1 MKTIP
6 YGRQHI
12 DKKDIIQVSKTLNK
26 DKITTGTEIVRF
38 ENQLNRYLNCSYST
52 TCNSG
57 TSSLFLAMQA
67 IGIKKND
74 IVIMPSINFNASNN
88 VAKIL

>member
-26 DKITTGTEIVRF
+26 DKITTGTEVIRF
-38 ENQLNRYLNCSYST
+38 ENQLNRYLNYSYQR
-52 TCNSG
+52 
-57 TSSLFLAMQA
+57 LVMW
-67 IGIKKND
+67 D
-74 IVIMPSINFNASNN
+74 IVFIFSNADYWHQ
-88 VAKIL
+88 KMI